1 MAGSALNDARLC
13 HHGQRPGSPVVVPSL
28 EQAYEEC
35 RQETARWAKTF
46 YLGTLLMPPAKR
58 RAIWAIYVWC
68 RRTDEL
74 MDSAEAQA
82 LPQEQLEQRLEQWEQ
97 RTRGF
102 FRGEV
107 RDGLDLVMVD
117 TLERYPQPLQ
127 PYLDMIEGQRMDLRQ
142 HRYATFPELALYCYR
157 VAGTVGL
164 MTQEVMGRDPAYT
177 SAPWSDAP
185 DTSEAAVALGI
196 ANQLTNILRDVGEDR
211 SRGRIYLPQEDLVR
225 FGYGEDQL
233 LAGVVNDNW
242 RALMRFQ
249 VDRARQW
256 FARSEAGVRWLAP
269 DARWPVWASLRL
281 YRGILDVIEQHDYDV
296 FNKRAFVPRTGKLL
310 DLPFSFV
317 VAQVR

>member
-1 MAGSALNDARLC
+1 MTPVVW
-13 HHGQRPGSPVVVPSL
+13 HHGQRSGGSIVLPSL

-35 RQETARWAKTF
+35 REETARWAKTF

-82 LPQEQLEQRLEQWEQ
+82 RPIDELAARLDIWEQ
-97 RTRGF
+97 RTRGIF
-102 FRGEV
+102 DGVV
-107 RDGLDLVMVD
+107 RDGLDLVMRD
-117 TLERYPQPLQ
+117 TLDRYPQPIQ
-127 PYLDMIEGQRMDLRQ
+127 PYLDMIEGQRMDLCQ
-142 HRYATFPELALYCYR
+142 LRYRTFEELKLYCYR

-164 MTQEVMGRDPAYT
+164 MTQEVMGLDPAYT

-185 DTSEAAVALGI
+185 DTSDAAVALGI

-211 SRGRIYLPQEDLVR
+211 GRGRIYLPQEDLDR
-225 FGYGEDQL
+225 FGYSEQQL
-233 LAGVVNDNW
+233 IAGVLNDSW

-249 VDRARQW
+249 VERARAW

-281 YRGILDVIEQHDYDV
+281 YRGILDVIEQFDYDV
-296 FNKRAFVPRTGKLL
+296 FNRRAFVPRAGKLL

-317 VAQVR
+317 IAQAR

>member
-1 MAGSALNDARLC
+1 MCPSDWYGGL
-13 HHGQRPGSPVVVPSL
+13 VVVVSSL
-28 EQAYEEC
+28 PNLEKAYEAC
-35 RQETARWAKTF
+35 RQETAEWAKTF

-82 LPQEQLEQRLEQWEQ
+82 RPVAELADRLDAWEA
-97 RTRGF
+97 RTRGLF
-102 FRGEV
+102 AGEV
-107 RDGLDLVMVD
+107 CDGLDLVMRD
-117 TLERYPQPLQ
+117 TMERYPQPLQ
-127 PYLDMIEGQRMDLRQ
+127 AYLDMIEGQRMDLRL
-142 HRYATFPELALYCYR
+142 HRYPTFEDLELYCYR

-164 MTQEVMGRDPAYT
+164 MTQEVMGLDPAYT
-177 SAPWSDAP
+177 SAPWSDRP
-185 DTSEAAVALGI
+185 DTSHAAVALGI

-211 SRGRIYLPQEDLVR
+211 SRGRIYLPQEDLER
-225 FGYGEDQL
+225 FGYSEAEL
-233 LAGVVNDNW
+233 LAGTVNDNW

-249 VDRARQW
+249 LERARMW

-281 YRGILDVIEQHDYDV
+281 YRGILDVIEEHHYDV
-296 FNKRAFVPRTGKLL
+296 FNKRAFVPRGGKLF
-310 DLPFSFV
+310 DLPFSYL

>member
-1 MAGSALNDARLC
+1 MKTVLC
-13 HHGQRPGSPVVVPSL
+13 HHGHRSGCDAVLPSL

-35 RQETARWAKTF
+35 RQETAQWAKTF

-74 MDSAEAQA
+74 MDSPEAQTRPTA
-82 LPQEQLEQRLEQWEQ
+82 ELAERLDAWEL
-97 RTRGF
+97 RTRELFAGQ
-102 FRGEV
+102 V
-107 RDGLDLVMVD
+107 SDGLDLVMHD

-127 PYLDMIEGQRMDLRQ
+127 PYLDMIEGMRMDLTTT
-142 HRYATFPELALYCYR
+142 RYANFEQLELYCYR

-164 MTQEVMGRDPAYT
+164 MTQEVMGIDSAYT
-177 SAPWSDAP
+177 TAPWSDVP

-211 SRGRIYLPQEDLVR
+211 GRGRIYLPLDELER
-225 FGYGEDQL
+225 FGVSEAQL
-233 LAGVVNDNW
+233 MAGVVDDNW
-242 RALMRFQ
+242 RALMAFQ
-249 VDRARQW
+249 LQRARDW

-281 YRGILDVIEQHDYDV
+281 YRGILDVIEQHGYDV
-296 FNKRAFVPRTGKLL
+296 FNKRAYVPTAGKML
-310 DLPFSFV
+310 DLPLSFV